1 MTRQTLIT
9 LTGPSCAGKTT
20 LEERLIT
27 RGAARVISNTSRP
40 PRKGEIDGVH
50 YRFRDRS
57 WFEERKARG
66 ELVEFVDFNGNYY
79 GNTREDIMDA
89 LARGKGF
96 AVWVIEPVGHKQV
109 KEWAKNSPD
118 GRQIHLYSVF
128 IDGEPKVVAERFLR
142 RFDQD
147 ITGNVKSYASRLE
160 AMMTTELGWRIEAGF
175 DLRMRGQSLY
185 DLFVERYDESNEAD
199 VENWLVAL
207 VKNQAVMGS
216 VDNGMR
222 FRNVEALGEAA

>member
-20 LEERLIT
+20 LEERLIA

-50 YRFRDRS
+50 YRFRDRQ

-79 GNTREDIMDA
+79 GNTREDVMDA
-89 LARGKGF
+89 LTRGKGF

-118 GRQIHLYSVF
+118 GKQVHLYSVF
-128 IDGEPKVVAERFLR
+128 IDGDANTIAERFLR
-142 RFDQD
+142 RFDED
-147 ITGNVKSYASRLE
+147 ITGTVKSYASRLT
-160 AMMTTELGWRIEAGF
+160 AMMTTEFGWRLEAAL
-175 DLRMRGQSLY
+175 DLQFGQELY
-185 DLFVERYDESNEAD
+185 DLFVERYDESNESD
-199 VENWLVAL
+199 VEVWLTAL
-207 VKNQAVMGS
+207 VNNHAVTGS
-216 VDNGMR
+216 VDNGMH
-222 FRNVEALGEAA
+222 FKGVGSLEEAA